1 VPELHAPEL
10 VEVVQAGKPV
20 GAMMLSKSN
29 IAGPPDVSCTVS
41 KAVIGVEA
49 ISLIVPVVPVLKIG
63 SPPDTAKGVAV
74 PEHAGAMPEK
84 AMQGVLLD
92 TDNSAVLLFLIKSP
106 LPGCIGMGVAN
117 TLGAMAITASPIEAM
132 PATLRPIADFLNLLI
147 CFNFF
152 SSVWV
157 HSGFDPGF
165 KYAIASRACLGE

>member
-1 VPELHAPEL
+1 
-10 VEVVQAGKPV
+10 
-20 GAMMLSKSN
+20 
-29 IAGPPDVSCTVS
+29 
-41 KAVIGVEA
+41 
-49 ISLIVPVVPVLKIG
+49 
-63 SPPDTAKGVAV
+63 VAV

-117 TLGAMAITASPIEAM
+117 TLGAMAIAASPIEAM